1 MKRINKNVH
10 SKILYIFFAFLSL
23 NIFFFSTT
31 KVFGKAFEVNDID
44 ISTPFEI
51 NFDKNEVINDGFIKA
66 FDELISLILNSSD
79 KKKIN
84 QIKLNE
90 IKGMI
95 ESFTIKEEK
104 FVDEIY
110 NVNFG
115 VSFNKKKVFKYLE
128 SKNIFPA
135 IPIQNKFLFIPI
147 IIDENKKDLI
157 IFNNKVFKNWN
168 NYIKKIDLIEYILP
182 TEDLEDLNLIKKNYD
197 DIENYNFEEIINK
210 YYLEDAII
218 TLIFKNDK
226 EVRVLSR
233 IMIKD
238 NVILKNQS
246 FNSIDLEND
255 KQMESFID
263 DLKIIYEDFWKEANK
278 INTSIKLTLNIK
290 VNSSNNSKVS
300 NFEKILNETDLI
312 YDFNISKFDKEYI
325 YYKIIF
331 NSTPNIF
338 LKNMKK
344 NNYEFNTTNKIWI
357 LK

>member
-1 MKRINKNVH
+1 
-10 SKILYIFFAFLSL
+10 
-23 NIFFFSTT
+23 
-31 KVFGKAFEVNDID
+31 
-44 ISTPFEI
+44 
-51 NFDKNEVINDGFIKA
+51 
-66 FDELISLILNSSD
+66 
-79 KKKIN
+79 
-84 QIKLNE
+84 
-90 IKGMI
+90 MI